1 MSVVSELPW
10 DFVSL
15 SEGIPEVMLDIRY
28 YSTFN
33 FIGDRINGYERPA
46 AYLTIP
52 AAAALKKVCEECLS
66 RGYRVKI
73 FDAYRPQR
81 AVEHFMSWSKDLEDL
96 RMKKYF
102 YPDLTKDQIIIE
114 GYVLER
120 SGHSRG
126 STIDLTLFDM
136 DSGRDLDMGGTF
148 DFFGKES
155 HPDFKGVT
163 SEQHANRM
171 FLRSVMAKQGFDPV
185 DNEWWHFTLRD
196 EPYPDTYF
204 DFPVK

>member
-1 MSVVSELPW
+1 MIFSDDASG
-10 DFVSL
+10 FVSVGETVPDVL
-15 SEGIPEVMLDIRY
+15 LDIRY
-28 YSTFN
+28 YSSFN
-33 FIGDRINGYERPA
+33 FIGERIDGYEEPA
-46 AYLTIP
+46 ALLTRE
-52 AAAALKKVCEECLS
+52 AAEALRAAGEEAMSL
-66 RGYRVKI
+66 GYRLKI

-81 AVEHFMSWSKDLEDL
+81 AVEHFMRWSKDLEDL

-155 HPDFKGVT
+155 HPGFKGVT
-163 SEQHANRM
+163 SDQHANRM
-171 FLRSVMAKQGFDPV
+171 FLRNVMAKQGFEPV